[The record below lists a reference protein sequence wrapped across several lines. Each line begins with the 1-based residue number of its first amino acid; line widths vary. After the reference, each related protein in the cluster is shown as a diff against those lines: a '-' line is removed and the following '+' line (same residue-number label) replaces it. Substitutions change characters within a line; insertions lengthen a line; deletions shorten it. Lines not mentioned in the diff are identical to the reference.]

1 VAVAH
6 GDLFDGPE
14 RGAYSL
20 LRAQTGRTTHQ
31 ERLHVPNIGLPEL
44 AIVLVIALVVFGP
57 KRLPEMGRQLGRT
70 LREFKSATSD
80 IRSQIGIDD
89 IADSV
94 NDLKSGLSL
103 TSDSPRPATET
114 AAGAAVGGAVAGAA
128 VGAGMND
135 SAVGNPPGPT
145 EPDAPA
151 PAVVGTVSA
160 DVPADAAID
169 DATTTDDEAV
179 DGDALT
185 PIDEPVD
192 ESDYTVGDEPVD
204 ESDYTIAHE
213 PVDGSTTAVADE
225 PVDGDPAAIV
235 ADEEGDVGVEAF
247 GSLTRRSASSSARTA
262 AD

>member
-1 VAVAH
+1 M
-6 GDLFDGPE
+6 FDGPE

-20 LRAQTGRTTHQ
+20 FRAQTGRVTHQ

-44 AIVLVIALVVFGP
+44 AIVLIIALVVFGP

-103 TSDSPRPATET
+103 TSDSPHSAAET
-114 AAGAAVGGAVAGAA
+114 VAGATVGGAVGAA
-128 VGAGMND
+128 VGAGAAD
-135 SAVGNPPGPT
+135 SAVVDSPASTPA
-145 EPDAPA
+145 DASAPA
-151 PAVVGTVSA
+151 LVDTVSA
-160 DVPADAAID
+160 DVPADAGT
-169 DATTTDDEAV
+169 DADEV
-179 DGDALT
+179 VEGEALT
-185 PIDEPVD
+185 AADEPVD
-192 ESDYTVGDEPVD
+192 GSDYTVGDEPVD
-204 ESDYTIAHE
+204 GSDYT
-213 PVDGSTTAVADE
+213 VADE
-225 PVDGDPAAIV
+225 PVDGSTATV
-235 ADEEGDVGVEAF
+235 ADEAVDGEAVDGDTAAVVADGEGDMGVEAF

>member
-1 VAVAH
+1 M
-6 GDLFDGPE
+6 
-14 RGAYSL
+14 
-20 LRAQTGRTTHQ
+20 
-31 ERLHVPNIGLPEL
+31 PNIGLPEL

-114 AAGAAVGGAVAGAA
+114 AAGAAVGAGVGAA
-128 VGAGMND
+128 VGAGIDAGVTD
-135 SAVGNPPGPT
+135 SAVDEPPGPAA
-145 EPDAPA
+145 PDAPV
-151 PAVVGTVSA
+151 PAVVDTVSA

-169 DATTTDDEAV
+169 GGTATDADEAV
-179 DGDALT
+179 DGDSLT

-192 ESDYTVGDEPVD
+192 GSAYSVGDEPVD
-204 ESDYTIAHE
+204 GGDYTIA
-213 PVDGSTTAVADE
+213 DE
-225 PVDGDPAAIV
+225 AVDGDRAAID